1 MFDRLKNIAFFCCIV
16 LLSSCGGGGEDEQ
29 SPKPVEPITVPVDTS
44 TPVKPANVNTHTL
57 SGMAVKGPLANAD
70 IFIYTFDASKLH
82 FKGDLIDSG
91 KSSAEALFNDVDIP
105 EPLNDV
111 YIVEIKANSGTV
123 DLNTGRPPIIDTM
136 YTYVTSE
143 QIKLGTRIHATPLT
157 TLVLIATENNLHE
170 TSNEN
175 DLKQAFL
182 DAKHQVINA
191 LNLSIIE
198 DIDLI
203 TQVPVVTAEESN
215 LIKIASYRTAIESI
229 SALLFQAS
237 KQTNIG
243 INELISTLASDAIDG
258 EIDGSQ
264 NGKTIANYES
274 LPSLLVEFKAIDIN
288 TLVIPYTK
296 NAETGEP
303 YKVNEVELLLV
314 SEKLILNIGS
324 DVDTSKFST
333 GEIDIT
339 STPIGEDFDNDNMP
353 DLIDTDDDNDGIL
366 DSSDAFPLDST
377 ESLDSDSDGVGNNAD
392 TDDDNDGILDS
403 SDAFPLD
410 STESLDSDSDGVG
423 NNADTDDDNDGIL
436 DSSDAFPLD
445 RVESLDTD
453 SDGVGNNADTD
464 DDNDGILDS
473 SDAFPLD
480 RVESLDTDSD
490 GVGNNADTDDD
501 NDGVTDSSDAFPL
514 DSVESLDTDN
524 DGIGNNADA
533 DDDNDGVIDSSD
545 AFPLDST
552 ESLDTDNDGIGN
564 NADAD
569 DDNDGVIDS
578 NDAFPLDRVESLDTD
593 SDGVGNNADTDDDN
607 DGVTDS
613 SDAFPLDS
621 TEYLDTDND
630 GIGNNADAD
639 DDNDGV
645 IDSNDALPLDN
656 TESIDTDH
664 DGVGN
669 NADTDDDNDGVI
681 DSSDAF
687 PLDSTEYLDTDNDGI
702 GNNADADDDNDGVID
717 SNDALPLDNSESIDT
732 DHDGVGNNADT
743 DDDNDGVLDNAD
755 DFPLDSAESLDTDND
770 GMGNNADTD
779 DDNDDVL
786 DDVDAFPLDAFEF
799 IDTDSDGV
807 GDNVDD
813 DDDGDGIADNWE
825 IFYGFDP
832 LLATDAHE
840 DLDGDSISNL
850 SEFVQDS
857 IPTDASSITPL
868 IRQVKFSF
876 EDGDVPLGWVIDDEF
891 ADWIVDSLDS
901 SDGHNNLTAN
911 NKAAIQYNA
920 HFEGN
925 ELSLDVKVG
934 IGTLSLFVDGKRVL
948 NHRGNNMWTTLKV
961 RIPQGNHNIRVESPW
976 GSPTRIDNII
986 IEPLINIFEQDIA
999 VVAFKTD
1006 KLKFYSHDGELFREE
1021 IIPEGFF
1028 TRNFVILDNGSI
1040 AFNTGHGSTPV
1051 LRIYTPETHTWRYNK
1066 INVWQS
1072 IFSGM
1077 ETLGNYI
1084 YMTNVSNYPGASG
1097 LIQFNVD
1104 DGSYTRFG
1112 TGHYYPDIFIGPDN
1126 NLYAVSFFLDYKI
1139 DVYNP
1144 ETMALLRTIPLPL
1157 DQLKQPRKIILD
1169 DIGNIYIL
1177 TDLSKILKFN
1187 SMGILLNELSD
1198 LPPSTIGSIQ
1208 LNNGK
1213 LVVTNAHDTFIVET
1227 DLSSFKLHNN
1237 KQNLSYFHNVY
1248 HIDEDEDE
1256 LPLWWENKYSLNDKD
1271 SSDADGDKDLDL
1283 ITNSDEFKINTIPTI
1298 ADTDGDRLNDGDE
1311 VLLHYTDP
1319 LSADSDSD
1327 GLSDG
1332 EEVYDYMTLPLVFDT
1347 DNDQFS
1353 DGSEVDIFTS
1363 DPNDPNS
1370 MPEHFDSMLESFEA
1384 DNLPL
1389 GWIKPSDIENT
1400 WNINDEQSILGMR
1413 SLKAEVLDNFES
1425 AEIQFSGVFLKGA
1438 FSFSALTNNDIC
1450 CSVIIFYLDGEQ
1462 LFVHRSKA
1470 WQEYFVDIEAG
1481 EHTFKWEYRK
1491 NTIND
1496 AYIDGGW
1503 IDNIQFTKN

>member
-410 STESLDSDSDGVG
+410 
-423 NNADTDDDNDGIL
+423 
-436 DSSDAFPLD
+436 
-445 RVESLDTD
+445 
-453 SDGVGNNADTD
+453 
-464 DDNDGILDS
+464 
-473 SDAFPLD
+473 

-501 NDGVTDSSDAFPL
+501 NDGVT
-514 DSVESLDTDN
+514 
-524 DGIGNNADA
+524 
-533 DDDNDGVIDSSD
+533 
-545 AFPLDST
+545 
-552 ESLDTDNDGIGN
+552 
-564 NADAD
+564 
-569 DDNDGVIDS
+569 
-578 NDAFPLDRVESLDTD
+578 
-593 SDGVGNNADTDDDN
+593 
-607 DGVTDS
+607 
-613 SDAFPLDS
+613 
-621 TEYLDTDND
+621 
-630 GIGNNADAD
+630 
-639 DDNDGV
+639 
-645 IDSNDALPLDN
+645 
-656 TESIDTDH
+656 
-664 DGVGN
+664 
-669 NADTDDDNDGVI
+669 

>member
-1 MFDRLKNIAFFCCIV
+1 MFDRLKNIAFFSCIV
-16 LLSSCGGGGEDEQ
+16 LLSSCGGGGEEEQ

-44 TPVKPANVNTHTL
+44 TPVKPPNVNTHTL

-70 IFIYTFDASKLH
+70 IFIYTFDASKPH

-123 DLNTGRPPIIDTM
+123 DLNTGRTPIIDTM

-157 TLVLIATENNLHE
+157 TLVLTATENNLHE

-229 SALLFQAS
+229 SALLFHVSQ
-237 KQTNIG
+237 QTNIG
-243 INELISTLASDAIDG
+243 INELISTLANDAIDG
-258 EIDGSQ
+258 EIDGAQ

-314 SEKLILNIGS
+314 SEKLILNIDS

-366 DSSDAFPLDST
+366 DNSDAFPLDST
-377 ESLDSDSDGVGNNAD
+377 
-392 TDDDNDGILDS
+392 
-403 SDAFPLD
+403 
-410 STESLDSDSDGVG
+410 
-423 NNADTDDDNDGIL
+423 
-436 DSSDAFPLD
+436 
-445 RVESLDTD
+445 ESLDTD

-480 RVESLDTDSD
+480 SSESLDTDHD
-490 GVGNNADTDDD
+490 GSGNNADTDDD
-501 NDGVTDSSDAFPL
+501 NDGIL
-514 DSVESLDTDN
+514 
-524 DGIGNNADA
+524 
-533 DDDNDGVIDSSD
+533 DSSD

-552 ESLDTDNDGIGN
+552 ESLDTDHDG
-564 NADAD
+564 
-569 DDNDGVIDS
+569 S
-578 NDAFPLDRVESLDTD
+578 
-593 SDGVGNNADTDDDN
+593 GNNADTDDDN
-607 DGVTDS
+607 DGILDS

-621 TEYLDTDND
+621 TESL
-630 GIGNNADAD
+630 
-639 DDNDGV
+639 
-645 IDSNDALPLDN
+645 
-656 TESIDTDH
+656 
-664 DGVGN
+664 
-669 NADTDDDNDGVI
+669 
-681 DSSDAF
+681 
-687 PLDSTEYLDTDNDGI
+687 
-702 GNNADADDDNDGVID
+702 
-717 SNDALPLDNSESIDT
+717 DT

-755 DFPLDSAESLDTDND
+755 DFPFDSAESLDTDND
-770 GMGNNADTD
+770 GVGNNADTD
-779 DDNDDVL
+779 DDNDDEF
-786 DDVDAFPLDAFEF
+786 DGVDAFPLDVFEF
-799 IDTDSDGV
+799 IDTDNDGV
-807 GDNVDD
+807 GDNADD

-825 IFYGFDP
+825 LFYGLNP
-832 LLATDAHE
+832 LLAADAHE

-850 SEFVQDS
+850 SEFIQDS
-857 IPTDASSITPL
+857 IPTDDSSITPL

-891 ADWIVDSLDS
+891 TNWLVDSVDS
-901 SDGHNNLTAN
+901 SDGHHSLIAN

-920 HFEGN
+920 YFEGD
-925 ELSLDVKVG
+925 EISIDVKVG
-934 IGTLSLFVDGKRVL
+934 RGTLSLFVDGKRVL
-948 NHRGNNMWTTLKV
+948 SHNGNNMWTTLKV
-961 RIPQGNHNIRVESPW
+961 RIAQGNHTIRVESLW
-976 GSPTRIDNII
+976 GSPIRIDNIT
-986 IEPLINIFEQDIA
+986 IEPLINIFEQDID
-999 VVAFKTD
+999 VISISTKQ
-1006 KLKFYSHDGELFREE
+1006 LKFYSHNGELFREE
-1021 IIPEGFF
+1021 TIPEGFF
-1028 TRNFVILDNGSI
+1028 TRNFVILDNGEI
-1040 AFNTGHGSTPV
+1040 AFNTGPGSTPV
-1051 LRIYTPETHTWRYNK
+1051 LRIYTPETHTWRYNR
-1066 INVWQS
+1066 INGWQS
-1072 IFSGM
+1072 SLSGM
-1077 ETLGNYI
+1077 DTLGSYI
-1084 YMTNVSNYPGASG
+1084 YMSDASSYSSSSG
-1097 LIQFNVD
+1097 LIKFDIN
-1104 DGSYTRFG
+1104 DGSYIRFG
-1112 TGHYYPDIFIGPDN
+1112 TGHFYYDLSIGPDN
-1126 NLYAVSFFLDYKI
+1126 NLYAVSLDYKI

-1157 DQLKQPRKIILD
+1157 DRLKQPRKIVLD
-1169 DIGNIYIL
+1169 DNGNIYIL
-1177 TDLSKILKFN
+1177 TDLLKILKFN
-1187 SMGILLNELSD
+1187 SMGVLLNELVD
-1198 LPPSTIGSIQ
+1198 LPQTTGGRIQ
-1208 LNNGK
+1208 LHNGQ
-1213 LVVTNAHDTFIVET
+1213 LVVSFGHNIFIVET
-1227 DLSSFKLHNN
+1227 DLSSFKLHTDIKFLN
-1237 KQNLSYFHNVY
+1237 SFHNVY
-1248 HIDEDEDE
+1248 NIDEDEDE
-1256 LPLWWENKYSLNDKD
+1256 LPLWWENKYGLNDED
-1271 SSDADGDKDLDL
+1271 SSDADGDKDFDL
-1283 ITNSDEFKINTIPTI
+1283 ITNSDEFKINTIPTM
-1298 ADTDGDRLNDGDE
+1298 ADTDGDGLNDGDE

-1319 LSADSDSD
+1319 LSVDTDSD

-1332 EEVYDYMTLPLVFDT
+1332 EEVNDYLTLPLVFDT

-1353 DGSEVDIFTS
+1353 DGSEVNVFTS
-1363 DPNDPNS
+1363 NPNDASS
-1370 MPEHFDSMLESFEA
+1370 MPEHFDIMLESFE
-1384 DNLPL
+1384 DDTLPL
-1389 GWIKPSDIENT
+1389 SWMKPADIETT
-1400 WNINDEQSILGMR
+1400 WNINDEQSILGMK
-1413 SLKAEVLDNFES
+1413 SLKAGEVDNFES
-1425 AEIQFSGVFLKGA
+1425 SEIQFSGVFLKGV

-1462 LFVHRSKA
+1462 LFVHRSKT
-1470 WQEYFVDIEAG
+1470 WQEYFVYVEAG
-1481 EHTFKWEYRK
+1481 EHIFKWEYRK

-1503 IDNIQFTKN
+1503 IDNIQFIKN